1 MRDFER
7 YFNDSDGS
15 DLTKKLIDEK
25 EIQSMKIF
33 QLTEKIKMMDENE
46 SRLTSEIQEA
56 KDQAELLEFR
66 VLELEECQ
74 DKVREAIKK
83 KSFNQEKFRQKQFM
97 MLKARFSTSLNINY
111 VKPRLDLV
119 KFMTSGL
126 REGFKKKKSDIYHF
140 GF

>member
-83 KSFNQEKFRQKQFM
+83 KSFN
-97 MLKARFSTSLNINY
+97 LKTEF
-111 VKPRLDLV
+111 
-119 KFMTSGL
+119 F
-126 REGFKKKKSDIYHF
+126 
-140 GF
+140 

>member
-1 MRDFER
+1 MEAAETKMRDFER

-83 KSFNQEKFRQKQFM
+83 KSFN
-97 MLKARFSTSLNINY
+97 
-111 VKPRLDLV
+111 
-119 KFMTSGL
+119 
-126 REGFKKKKSDIYHF
+126 
-140 GF
+140 

>member
-83 KSFNQEKFRQKQFM
+83 KSFNQEKFLQKQFI

-111 VKPRLDLV
+111 VKPSLDLV

-126 REGFKKKKSDIYHF
+126 NDLTLTFYETKL
-140 GF
+140 

>member
-83 KSFNQEKFRQKQFM
+83 KSFN
-97 MLKARFSTSLNINY
+97 
-111 VKPRLDLV
+111 
-119 KFMTSGL
+119 
-126 REGFKKKKSDIYHF
+126 
-140 GF
+140 

>member
-74 DKVREAIKK
+74 DKVRNW
-83 KSFNQEKFRQKQFM
+83 S
-97 MLKARFSTSLNINY
+97 
-111 VKPRLDLV
+111 
-119 KFMTSGL
+119 
-126 REGFKKKKSDIYHF
+126 
-140 GF
+140 